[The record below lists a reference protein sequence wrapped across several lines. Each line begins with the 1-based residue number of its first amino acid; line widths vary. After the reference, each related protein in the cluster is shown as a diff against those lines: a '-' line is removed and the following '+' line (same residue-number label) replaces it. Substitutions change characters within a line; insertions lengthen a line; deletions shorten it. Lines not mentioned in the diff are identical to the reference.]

1 MMTNENTSFTV
12 LDENGNE
19 VKCEVLFTFSIEETG
34 KNYIVYTDD
43 SVDEN
48 GHTRVFASTYD
59 PDIGPQK
66 LIPITSDREWEMIG
80 RILNELQAGS

>member
-1 MMTNENTSFTV
+1 MMTNENTSFTAM
-12 LDENGNE
+12 DENGNE
-19 VKCEVLFTFSIEETG
+19 VKCEALFTFFLEETG
-34 KNYIVYTDD
+34 KNYIVYSDD

-59 PDIGPQK
+59 PDIDSQK
-66 LIPITSDREWEMIG
+66 LIPITSDREWEIIG